1 MGQKTE
7 GTELARVKV
16 WLLDTGPLVAYLNVR
31 DRAHSKVAECL
42 DRFTGQLVTTSAVIT
57 EAMYFVTESPD
68 GAEALASFA
77 VSAHLL
83 VYECAHPLQLRDAVR
98 IMKKY
103 EDTPM
108 DFADATL
115 VLLAD
120 QLSTVDILTLDRRGF
135 SAYRTPNRKGFRLVL
150 DN

>member
-1 MGQKTE
+1 VGQKTE
-7 GTELARVKV
+7 GTELTRVKV
-16 WLLDTGPLVAYLNVR
+16 WLPDAGPLVPYLNVR
-31 DRAHSKVAECL
+31 DSAHNKVAECL

-68 GAEALASFA
+68 GAEALAGFA
-77 VSAHLL
+77 VAAHLL
-83 VYECAHPLQLRDAVR
+83 VYECSHPFQLRDAVR

-108 DFADATL
+108 GFAHATL

-120 QLSTVDILTLDRRGF
+120 QLPKVDILTLYRRGF
-135 SAYRTPNRKGFRLVL
+135 SAYRTRNRNVFRLVL
-150 DN
+150 GT